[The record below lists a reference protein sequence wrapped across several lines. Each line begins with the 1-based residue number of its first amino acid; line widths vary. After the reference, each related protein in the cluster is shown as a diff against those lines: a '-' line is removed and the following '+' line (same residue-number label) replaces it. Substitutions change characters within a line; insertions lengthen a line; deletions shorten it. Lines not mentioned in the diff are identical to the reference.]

1 MLYDNV
7 WCRRW
12 SGHKNVDHPNFWC
25 LIMGVTWG
33 NLKEAQESCEKVV
46 FGDGGQMG
54 GLFVT
59 LNNLQLS
66 INVQKL

>member
-1 MLYDNV
+1 
-7 WCRRW
+7 
-12 SGHKNVDHPNFWC
+12 
-25 LIMGVTWG
+25 MGVTWG

-46 FGDGGQMG
+46 FSDGGQMG

-66 INVQKL
+66 INVKNSNYVAMHKRDLH